1 MSTFLDL
8 CCALLFIL
16 SIIYSHVKM
25 RSLNQGLGSI
35 PASKKGFLGV
45 IPESTT
51 CSFETEPSEYWELS
65 QNIILWTLGLIPEPL
80 IPSSGI

>member
-25 RSLNQGLGSI
+25 RSLNHGLGSI
-35 PASKKGFLGV
+35 PASDKGGSWINPKV
-45 IPESTT
+45 QKS
-51 CSFETEPSEYWELS
+51 C
-65 QNIILWTLGLIPEPL
+65 
-80 IPSSGI
+80 SGINP